1 VRESV
6 FMRELTPYGK
16 DLKCQLVKLGMTQK
30 ELAGKVGT
38 SKQYLGKILFG
49 ERAGTMYLDSI
60 EQEMLS
66 SQKIAKKVTL
76 TPYGQKVK
84 CRLIELNMTQVELAE
99 RVGTTKQYLGKI
111 LHGKR
116 SGAMYIESINQT
128 LGLGKETLKVV
139 ETKKSEMND
148 KLFITRKATGISI
161 PA

>member
-1 VRESV
+1 
-6 FMRELTPYGK
+6 MLARELTPYGK

>member
-1 VRESV
+1 
-6 FMRELTPYGK
+6 MLARELTPYGK
-16 DLKCQLVKLGMTQK
+16 ELKCQLVKLGMTQK